1 MFAGIVSQGSVVERR
16 PDGGASRLVVAA
28 PVLAED
34 LALGESVAVNGVCL
48 TVAARDGSA
57 GDRMIVDLMPETL
70 RRSNLDRLDPGARV
84 NVERSLRVG
93 DRIGGHFVQGHV
105 DGVAEVVEVRPEGEA
120 RMMYFRLAS
129 SDLARY
135 VVEKGFV
142 AVDGVSLTVVDA
154 LADGFSV
161 SLVQTTLDLT
171 TLGQAS
177 PGYLANVEIDLFA
190 RYLVDRLPPSSLAE
204 ALGEGVA

>member
-1 MFAGIVSQGSVVERR
+1 MFSGIVSLGTVVEQHRE
-16 PDGGASRLVVAA
+16 GEAHQLAVTA
-28 PVLAED
+28 PVLGDD
-34 LALGESVAVNGVCL
+34 LALGESVAINGVCL
-48 TVAARDGSA
+48 TVARREGE
-57 GDRMIVDLMPETL
+57 RMTVDMMPETV
-70 RRSNLDRLDPGARV
+70 RRSNLDGLQPGARV

-105 DGVAEVVEVRPEGEA
+105 DGVAEVVTVRPEEEA
-120 RMMYFRLAS
+120 RVVYFRLAN

-161 SLVQTTLDLT
+161 SLVKTTLELT
-171 TLGQAS
+171 TLGLAS
-177 PGYLANVEIDLFA
+177 PGYVANVEIDLFA
-190 RYLVDRLPPSSLAE
+190 RYLVDRLPASSLADVLAE
-204 ALGEGVA
+204 AVA